1 MVVHYSI
8 EANEQP
14 SLMVDIAPTH
24 HLEYSR
30 KSMLAFRAV
39 VKDNAEVRGGF
50 SIEVGS
56 RVSKDMLDAHKVGA
70 INVFGHQPG
79 MNLASQV
86 ISDGFADRSSDFV
99 LPEIMVH

>member
-1 MVVHYSI
+1 MVG
-8 EANEQP
+8 
-14 SLMVDIAPTH
+14 IAPTH

-39 VKDNAEVRGGF
+39 VKDNAEVRGGL

-56 RVSKDMLDAHKVGA
+56 LVSKDMLDAHKVGA

-79 MNLASQV
+79 VNLASQV
-86 ISDGFADRSSDFV
+86 ISDGFADRRSDFV
-99 LPEIMVH
+99 LPEIMVHEPGPCH